1 MIVSM
6 SDETTGTEIP
16 ADDPRAVELVRAV
29 HGGDVDTIRWFL
41 AKDPRLARAGLV
53 DRKGGSRTLLHLVAD
68 WPGYF
73 PNGPQIVRLLI
84 QAGADPSF
92 RHPARCD
99 PAFHNRG
106 AASGLH
112 VTPGRSAG

>member
-6 SDETTGTEIP
+6 SDETAGLEIA

-29 HGGDVDTIRWFL
+29 HGGDVDTIRSFL

-53 DRKGGSRTLLHLVAD
+53 DPKGGLRTLLHLVAD

-92 RHPARCD
+92 HYPARCD
-99 PAFHNRG
+99 ETALHW
-106 AASGLH
+106 AAS
-112 VTPGRSAG
+112 S